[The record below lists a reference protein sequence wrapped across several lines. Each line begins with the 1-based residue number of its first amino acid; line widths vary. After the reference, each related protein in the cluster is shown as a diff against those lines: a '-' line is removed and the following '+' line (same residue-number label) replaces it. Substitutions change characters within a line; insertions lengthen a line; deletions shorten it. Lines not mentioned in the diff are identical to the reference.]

1 MQEGMWRVLQGGRY
15 SRRKADRYSH
25 GSGGS
30 RYCKSGEGS
39 WTSQLPQSSPPQI
52 LVYSIYTN
60 TQEKKKER
68 EARMR
73 NKSDKACFLSRPIK
87 KKKRNRFDSNG
98 TKGKGRSKINKA
110 CWVARRS
117 LFTNKSTVVF
127 TPVIAYFS
135 MTPNTTDLSSD
146 LLSVHTCVCM
156 CVLSCPQL
164 AGRGL

>member
-1 MQEGMWRVLQGGRY
+1 MQEGMWRVLQY

-60 TQEKKKER
+60 TQGRTKKKRER
-68 EARMR
+68 EAWMR

-87 KKKRNRFDSNG
+87 KKEKETG
-98 TKGKGRSKINKA
+98 LTAMEQKGKGD
-110 CWVARRS
+110 RRLTKLAGLQVEVYS
-117 LFTNKSTVVF
+117 PTNQRLCLHQSSHILAWHRTRQTSVV
-127 TPVIAYFS
+127 TCY
-135 MTPNTTDLSSD
+135 LY
-146 LLSVHTCVCM
+146 TCV